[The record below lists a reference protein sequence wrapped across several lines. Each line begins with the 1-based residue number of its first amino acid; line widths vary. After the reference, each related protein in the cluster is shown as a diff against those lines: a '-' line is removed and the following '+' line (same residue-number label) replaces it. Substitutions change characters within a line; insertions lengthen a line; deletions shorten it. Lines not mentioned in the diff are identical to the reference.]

1 MFKVVLEEIKGRS
14 PGKTYIIPRG
24 TTRVGRKNSDIEINN
39 ERISAS
45 HAEIHFSG
53 TRVTIID
60 TNSTNGTYLNN
71 RKIKRQALKEGDII
85 SFGGSGEKAVSVYKV
100 HFEGDLKKVVY
111 VINRGMDSKNKYLY
125 LFLTVLVFVFFIW
138 LIIPSGEQNTLKD
151 GGKPWEKA
159 EEILPPYTVGV
170 NRTIVLGDTLMFP
183 AGDWKT
189 QDSTDLVKDF
199 GVYEPRVYYVEIM
212 NPLEASTGSNS
223 YVQANITVQ
232 RFKKD
237 FNGNPEMERV
247 KNFIWHE
254 ENFLKENG
262 VKEKF
267 AYAKSKLGV
276 WQWVIWNDGE
286 KFNLYATIVTNR
298 GRIMLRAAS
307 FDAYVIKRFF
317 QYIADSY
324 QEGKMDF

>member
-1 MFKVVLEEIKGRS
+1 MFKVVLEEIKGQS

-24 TTRVGRKNSDIEINN
+24 TTRVGRKNSDVEISN
-39 ERISAS
+39 ERISTS

-100 HFEGDLKKVVY
+100 HFEGELKKVVY
-111 VINRGMDSKNKYLY
+111 VINKGMDSKNKYLY
-125 LFLTVLVFVFFIW
+125 LFLTVLAFVFFIW
-138 LIIPSGEQNTLKD
+138 LIIPSSEQNTLKD

-159 EEILPPYTVGV
+159 EEVLPPYTMGV
-170 NRTIVLGDTLMFP
+170 NRTIALGDTLMFP
-183 AGDWKT
+183 AGDWRT
-189 QDSTDLVKDF
+189 QDSTDVVKDF

-223 YVQANITVQ
+223 YVQANITIQ

-237 FNGNPEMERV
+237 FSGNPEMERV

-254 ENFLKENG
+254 EHFLKENG
-262 VKEKF
+262 IKDKF
-267 AYAKSKLGV
+267 AYAKSKLGT